1 MSINMQKIKKW
12 ANMMMGKSSYHVN
25 QDEGKIY
32 SKTEIKGYYNNL
44 TEKVTKYG
52 LETNNVPK
60 TTVDTGKTIYF
71 SIAIFQ
77 YGLAAYDLYLID
89 NTKIDMLEKAISCAN
104 WAVDNQNED
113 GSWITFE
120 YENPE
125 HPFSS
130 MAQGEAIS
138 LLIRLYLQTKEDKYL
153 NSVKKAFEF
162 MIKPLNEGG
171 TTKYENE
178 YIYFYECT
186 EDPLILNGWIFS
198 IWGVLD
204 YYKYFKDDKSK
215 EILDKTINTL
225 VTKLPDFDIKY
236 WSKYEDG
243 KRICSPFYHKLH
255 ISQLKVMYKLTDIE
269 IFKEYAEKWEKNE
282 KNKLFKFIAFIKKVN
297 QKIFEK

>member
-1 MSINMQKIKKW
+1 MGINRQKMKKW
-12 ANMMMGKSSYHVN
+12 TNMLLGKSSYHVN

-52 LETNNVPK
+52 LDTNEVPK
-60 TTVDTGKTIYF
+60 TTVDSGKIVYF

-77 YGLAAYDLYLID
+77 YGLAAYDLYLMD
-89 NTKIDMLEKAISCAN
+89 KSKKNMFEKATVCAN

-113 GSWITFE
+113 GSFVTFE
-120 YENPE
+120 YENKE

-138 LLIRLYLQTKEDKYL
+138 LLLRVYLQTKEEKYL
-153 NSVKKAFEF
+153 NGAKKAFDF
-162 MIKPLNEGG
+162 MIKPINEGG
-171 TTKYENE
+171 TTKYENDD
-178 YIYFYECT
+178 IYFYECT

-198 IWGVLD
+198 IWGILD
-204 YYKYFKDDKSK
+204 YYKFFKDEKSK

-225 VTKLPDFDIKY
+225 VKKLPEFDIKY

-255 ISQLKVMYKLTDIE
+255 IYQLRTMYKLTDIKT
-269 IFKEYAEKWEKNE
+269 FYEYSLKWEKYE
-282 KNKLFKFIAFIKKVN
+282 KNKLFKLFAFIKKVC

>member
-1 MSINMQKIKKW
+1 MGINIQKIKKW
-12 ANMMMGKSSYHVN
+12 TNMLLGKSSYHVN

-32 SKTEIKGYYNNL
+32 SKKEIKGYYNNL

-52 LETNNVPK
+52 LSTNEIPK
-60 TTVDTGKTIYF
+60 TTVDTGESIYF

-77 YGLAAYDLYLID
+77 YGLAAYDLYLLD
-89 NTKIDMLEKAISCAN
+89 NNKKEMLEKAMVCAN

-138 LLIRLYLQTKEDKYL
+138 LLIRLYLQTKEDKYI

-171 TTKYENE
+171 TTKYENDN
-178 YIYFYECT
+178 IYFYECT

-198 IWGVLD
+198 IWGILD
-204 YYKYFKDDKSK
+204 YYKHFKDYKSK
-215 EILDKTINTL
+215 EILDKTIKTL

-255 ISQLKVMYKLTDIE
+255 ISQLKVMYKLTNIE
-269 IFKEYAEKWEKNE
+269 MFKEYAEKWEKYE

>member
-1 MSINMQKIKKW
+1 MGINIQKIKKW
-12 ANMMMGKSSYHVN
+12 TNMLLGKSSYHVN

-32 SKTEIKGYYNNL
+32 SKKEIKGYYNNL

-52 LETNNVPK
+52 LSTNEIPK
-60 TTVDTGKTIYF
+60 TTVDTGESIYF

-77 YGLAAYDLYLID
+77 YGLAAYDLYLLD
-89 NTKIDMLEKAISCAN
+89 NNKKEMLEKAMVCAN

-138 LLIRLYLQTKEDKYL
+138 LLIRLYLQTKEDKYI

-171 TTKYENE
+171 TTKYENDN
-178 YIYFYECT
+178 IYFYECT

-198 IWGVLD
+198 IWGILD
-204 YYKYFKDDKSK
+204 YYKHFKDDKSK
-215 EILDKTINTL
+215 EILDKTIKTL

-255 ISQLKVMYKLTDIE
+255 ISQLKVMYKLTNIE
-269 IFKEYAEKWEKNE
+269 MFKEYAEKWEKYE